1 MIDNLIIVL
10 YFATLLFS
18 GIFTKK
24 AKTYNSFALAG
35 RKLTLIPFTATLVT
49 TSYGWVLGTAE
60 LYATYG
66 ISAWLFLNLPY
77 TFFSILLALFFA
89 KRTREAE
96 YDSLADLISKHYGQK
111 VLLFAGVFVLLFTSP
126 LMYFHMGAQVFSA
139 FSGFNMMSSLLL
151 TVFFSSFYLYR
162 GGFHTLVKFDIVK
175 FVLMFIGL
183 LLVLLYLNQT
193 FPAKEILR
201 QAKTSILPSNINFS
215 LSYFAGWFFLSS
227 IVLADPNYHQR
238 LNAVDKPKTAI
249 NGILLSVIC
258 WTIFDFLVIA
268 VVFYAS
274 YFNPTISKTDLLLTF
289 ANNNLPLGLKG
300 LFFLSL
306 LATIMSTSDSFL
318 FVSAQTFSKIYLP
331 YFVPHNLEQTK
342 RYKLSIFIISICS
355 ILFLLFYF
363 TKSVVLLFF
372 DITPYAVSCLLVPVI
387 MTYIPRYKLS
397 PQLVFLQMFL
407 SVIIC
412 FLSAQFFTQYL
423 NPVIWGTLTSV
434 FTHIILYYYF
444 MKKHKS

>member
-1 MIDNLIIVL
+1 MIDNLIVVL
-10 YFATLLFS
+10 YFAALLLS
-18 GIFTKK
+18 GVFTKK
-24 AKTYNSFALAG
+24 AKTYNNFALAG

-96 YDSLADLISKHYGQK
+96 YDSLVDLISKHYGHK

-139 FSGFNMMSSLLL
+139 FSGLNMVFSLLL
-151 TVFFSSFYLYR
+151 TVFFSSFYLFR
-162 GGFHTLVKFDIVK
+162 GGFQTLVKFDVAK
-175 FVLMFIGL
+175 FALMFIGL
-183 LLVLLYLNQT
+183 MLILIYLNQN
-193 FPAKEILR
+193 FPAADIIS
-201 QAKTSILPSNINFS
+201 QAQTNILPAGINFNI
-215 LSYFAGWFFLSS
+215 SYYAGWFFLSS

-249 NGILLSVIC
+249 NGILLAVIC
-258 WTIFDFLVIA
+258 WTIFDFLIVAI
-268 VVFYAS
+268 VFYAS
-274 YFNPTISKTDLLLTF
+274 SFNPTVSKTDLLLTF

-300 LFFLSL
+300 LFILSL

-318 FVSAQTFSKIYLP
+318 FVSAQTFSKVYLP
-331 YFVPHNLEQTK
+331 YFVPAQMEQTT
-342 RYKLSIFIISICS
+342 RHKLSIFVISICS

-372 DITPYAVSCLLVPVI
+372 DVTPYAVSCLLVPVI
-387 MTYIPRYKLS
+387 MTYVPKYKLI
-397 PQLVFLQMFL
+397 PKLVFFQMFL

-423 NPVIWGTLTSV
+423 SPVIWGTLTSV